1 MILKK
6 SVRQP
11 SAFTWSGAVVPREEL
26 TVVYPP
32 TIRKTRSFLN
42 QIEITPTK
50 TMPMLLTLQIC
61 NADSALSAM

>member
-11 SAFTWSGAVVPREEL
+11 SASIWSGVAVPREEL

-32 TIRKTRSFLN
+32 TTRKTRSFLN

-50 TMPMLLTLQIC
+50 TILMLPTLQIC
-61 NADSALSAM
+61 NADSAL